1 MVVEVESP
9 GTVFTG
15 EGSEVDLMCEIY
27 GYPRDSSSPVW
38 TRGSDKLQGDR
49 YTTTVI
55 NAGHLSGSSISSTER
70 VVFQLTIRNVT
81 EDDSGEYTCSVP
93 GNSTTATLTVVLE
106 GNNFMLFKH
115 SYAMSVF
122 TFLYMIC
129 KQLGQHKRK
138 VTVVSH
144 YKSSNLAQL
153 QQCPN
158 YCVWQDL

>member
-15 EGSEVDLMCEIY
+15 EGSEVNLTCEIY
-27 GYPRDSSSPVW
+27 GYPRNSSSPVW

-70 VVFQLTIRNVT
+70 VVSQLTIRNVT

-93 GNSTTATLTVVLE
+93 GNGTTATLTVIGKCYQE
-106 GNNFMLFKH
+106 M
-115 SYAMSVF
+115 Y
-122 TFLYMIC
+122 
-129 KQLGQHKRK
+129 
-138 VTVVSH
+138 
-144 YKSSNLAQL
+144 
-153 QQCPN
+153 
-158 YCVWQDL
+158 

>member
-1 MVVEVESP
+1 MRSMATLVTHLLLC
-9 GTVFTG
+9 GL
-15 EGSEVDLMCEIY
+15 VDQINCRMI
-27 GYPRDSSSPVW
+27 
-38 TRGSDKLQGDR
+38 

-55 NAGHLSGSSISSTER
+55 SAGLLSGSSISSTER
-70 VVFQLTIRNVT
+70 VVSQLTIRNVT

-153 QQCPN
+153 QQCL
-158 YCVWQDL
+158 VWQDL

>member
-15 EGSEVDLMCEIY
+15 EGSEVDLTCEIY

-38 TRGSDKLQGDR
+38 TRGSDKLQNDR

-70 VVFQLTIRNVT
+70 VVSQLTIRNVT

-93 GNSTTATLTVVLE
+93 GNSTTATLTVVLK
-106 GNNFMLFKH
+106 GNVNCKFIITQ
-115 SYAMSVF
+115 Y
-122 TFLYMIC
+122 LYSPSSIIIIC
-129 KQLGQHKRK
+129 KQLGQHKRN
-138 VTVVSH
+138 VTVVSLCIS

-153 QQCPN
+153 
-158 YCVWQDL
+158 